1 MATLPI
7 SEDDIQ
13 KKAKAF
19 EESEYKR
26 KEQERIARIN
36 HFVVLN
42 EQMIDNHIISLQNK
56 GLKPPY
62 EIQFLIWSLNI
73 RGGIYHFN
81 YHNHIKICNEFNID
95 PNDENPEIQEL
106 YCIMNLSELKCI
118 FDKITETYKKAG
130 WLPGPLIDT
139 PLTDYGR
146 YVNND
151 STYDHSYTFYLE
163 TLESVKEKEAREII
177 IEKEN
182 IEKENKRK
190 KLIAKKKIEDLRKQE
205 ERKHKEKEDNIKWNM
220 TEGAKSGALWGGML
234 GFISGFI
241 SCVHNNSQQGH
252 LNWDF
257 FTFSILGI
265 IIGVIIGIINGANTP
280 NRKFKSTF

>member
-1 MATLPI
+1 M

-26 KEQERIARIN
+26 KEKERIVRIN

-42 EQMIDNHIISLQNK
+42 EQSIDNHVICLQNK

-62 EIQFLIWSLNI
+62 EIPFLIWSLNI
-73 RGGIYHFN
+73 RGEIYHLN
-81 YHNHIKICNEFNID
+81 YHKHLKMCNQFNID
-95 PNDENPEIQEL
+95 PNDENHGIQEL
-106 YCIMNLSELKCI
+106 HCIMNLSELKCI
-118 FDKITETYKKAG
+118 FDKIAEIYKKAG
-130 WLPGPLIDT
+130 WLPGSLIET
-139 PLTDYGR
+139 PLSDYGR
-146 YVNND
+146 LVNKD

-163 TLESVKEKEAREII
+163 TLDSVNEKKAREII

-190 KLIAKKKIEDLRKQE
+190 KLIEKEKIENLRKQE
-205 ERKHKEKEDNIKWNM
+205 ERKRKEKEDNIKWNM
-220 TEGAKSGALWGGML
+220 TEGAKSGAFWGGLL

-241 SCVHNNSQQGH
+241 SCAHNNFQQGH

-265 IIGVIIGIINGANTP
+265 IIGVIIGIIKGANTP